1 MKFILYLVV
10 DPYPFLYY
18 NKGNSNNLPER
29 CRMKKT
35 ALAILMSLVLVCSAS
50 AVVISDVPA
59 YYGMI
64 GCGPTA
70 AASVMGYYDL
80 HGYDN
85 LFAASGWD
93 SVSLSRNVDVEASQ
107 LATAMGT
114 SSGWT
119 LVSNIASG
127 VTNFASQ
134 KGYDFIATTL
144 DYREFSW
151 LNYTNAIDAGQPVML
166 SVDSDG
172 DWNCDHEVTGVGY
185 EERADGLY
193 YGFYT
198 GWNEYE
204 AVWWEKFTWSVFN
217 TAAWGISFV
226 TFVSPVYAAATP
238 RDVGASPVPE
248 PATCLLLGLGL
259 IGLLGFR
266 KFN

>member
-1 MKFILYLVV
+1 
-10 DPYPFLYY
+10 
-18 NKGNSNNLPER
+18 
-29 CRMKKT
+29 MKKT
-35 ALAILMSLVLVCSAS
+35 LLAILLSLVLVCSAS

-59 YYGMI
+59 YYGLM

-85 LFAASGWD
+85 LFAASGWGA
-93 SVSLSRNVDVEASQ
+93 VSLSSNVDVEANQ

-127 VTNFASQ
+127 IMNFTSQ
-134 KGYDFIATTL
+134 QGYNFVATTL

-151 LNYTNAIDAGQPVML
+151 LDYTNAIDSNRPVLL
-166 SVDSDG
+166 SVDSNG
-172 DWNCDHEVTGVGY
+172 DWDCDHAVTGVGY

-204 AVWWEKFTWSVFN
+204 GIWWEKFDWAVFN
-217 TAAWGISFV
+217 TAAWGISFAS
-226 TFVSPVYAAATP
+226 FISPVYAAPRGIEAT
-238 RDVGASPVPE
+238 PVPE
-248 PATCLLLGLGL
+248 PATVILVL
-259 IGLLGFR
+259 IGVLMLFVGGAIES
-266 KFN
+266 KPNFN